1 MAQADVKDQ
10 DMGSS
15 QPKNRPSLLLPL
27 AAGFAVI
34 FIILLFHLAENI
46 THPGMVVQ
54 CLGGT
59 SQETAV
65 DGLSLNQAFAVV
77 SLLIALLAIAVTTR
91 MVRDHETA
99 LTRKITQA
107 EDTLDALGQAVIRI
121 DGQGRVTYLN
131 PAASKLLGE
140 DSNRLPDRL
149 KLIDPLTR
157 DPLVTSLL
165 ADDEHDKQSPLPWG
179 ARLITRQDAE
189 LEVDG
194 SCRIVRNTLGEIQ
207 FAVLLLRDVTEE
219 REWLRRQPD
228 LWDRDTLTTL
238 PGSNF
243 MISRLNRLLE
253 RERAGERPIAYLQI
267 GFDGIQEVYR
277 AAGKRAGDRLV
288 RHLSAML
295 RTHIRDTD
303 LLARMSEQEFGVL
316 ITICPAEVAN
326 RIAADILA
334 ALSSSYFHWQGQ
346 TYEINA
352 RLGSVQLPPFDGTVE
367 ELLAVAVA
375 RG

>member
-1 MAQADVKDQ
+1 MAHADVKDQ
-10 DMGSS
+10 DVGSS
-15 QPKNRPSLLLPL
+15 RPKNRPSLLLPL
-27 AAGFAVI
+27 AAGFATI
-34 FIILLFHLAENI
+34 FSILLLHLTEDI
-46 THPGMVVQ
+46 MHPGMVVPW
-54 CLGGT
+54 LGGA
-59 SQETAV
+59 SQASAV
-65 DGLSLNQAFAVV
+65 DDLSLNQAFAVV
-77 SLLIALLAIAVTTR
+77 SLFIALLAIAITTR
-91 MVRDHETA
+91 LVRNHEAA
-99 LTRKITQA
+99 LTRKITQT
-107 EDTLDALGQAVIRI
+107 EDTLDALNQGVIRI

-140 DSNRLPDRL
+140 NSDRLPDRL
-149 KLIDPLTR
+149 NLVDPLTR
-157 DPLVTSLL
+157 DSLVASLL
-165 ADDEHDKQSPLPWG
+165 ADDERTDQMPLSWG
-179 ARLITRQDAE
+179 ARLITRQGAE
-189 LEVDG
+189 LEVEG
-194 SCRIVRNTLGEIQ
+194 TCRIVRDALSEIQ

-243 MISRLNRLLE
+243 MISRLNRVLE

-267 GFDGIQEVYR
+267 GFDGVQQVYR

-295 RTHIRDTD
+295 RAHIRDTD
-303 LLARMSEQEFGVL
+303 LLARMNDQEFGVL
-316 ITICPAEVAN
+316 LTICPPAVAD

-334 ALSSSYFHWQGQ
+334 ALSPSHFQWQGQ

-352 RLGSVQLPPFDGTVE
+352 RLGSIQLPPFDGSVE
-367 ELLAVAVA
+367 ELLAAATA

>member
-1 MAQADVKDQ
+1 MAHADVKDQ
-10 DMGSS
+10 DVGSS
-15 QPKNRPSLLLPL
+15 RPKNRPSLLLPL
-27 AAGFAVI
+27 AAGFATI
-34 FIILLFHLAENI
+34 FSILLLHLTEDI
-46 THPGMVVQ
+46 MHPGMVVQ
-54 CLGGT
+54 WLGGA
-59 SQETAV
+59 SQASAV
-65 DGLSLNQAFAVV
+65 DDLSLNQAFAVV
-77 SLLIALLAIAVTTR
+77 SLFIALLAIAITTHL
-91 MVRDHETA
+91 VRNHEAA
-99 LTRKITQA
+99 LTRKITQT
-107 EDTLDALGQAVIRI
+107 EDTLDALNQGVIRI

-140 DSNRLPDRL
+140 NSDRLPDRL
-149 KLIDPLTR
+149 NLVDPLTR
-157 DPLVTSLL
+157 DSLVASLL
-165 ADDEHDKQSPLPWG
+165 ADDERTDQMPLSWG
-179 ARLITRQDAE
+179 ARLITRQGAE
-189 LEVDG
+189 LEVEG
-194 SCRIVRNTLGEIQ
+194 TCRIVRDALSEIQ

-243 MISRLNRLLE
+243 MISRLNRVLE

-267 GFDGIQEVYR
+267 GFDGVQQVYR

-295 RTHIRDTD
+295 RAHIRDTD
-303 LLARMSEQEFGVL
+303 LLARMNDQEFGVL
-316 ITICPAEVAN
+316 LTICPPAVAD

-334 ALSSSYFHWQGQ
+334 ALSPSHFQWQGQ

-352 RLGSVQLPPFDGTVE
+352 RLGSIQLPPFDGSVE
-367 ELLAVAVA
+367 ELLAAATA